1 MIVDASAVLAVLFE
15 ESGFERFAAVLGS
28 ATPKRM
34 SSVNYWEAA
43 IKMDS
48 VTGAMDRSVDRLLAA
63 ANVTV
68 VSVTPEHARAAREAH
83 ARFGRGRHPAR
94 LNMGDCFAY
103 ALAAERGEAL
113 LFKGDDFARTDLRP
127 AL

>member
-15 ESGFERFAAVLGS
+15 ESGFEAFAAALGS

-34 SSVNYWEAA
+34 SAVNCCEAA
-43 IKMDS
+43 VKMDN
-48 VTGAMDRSVDRLLAA
+48 VTGAVDGRVDQLLAA

-68 VSVTPEHARAAREAH
+68 VAVTPDHARAAREAH
-83 ARFGRGRHPAR
+83 ARFGKGRHPAR

-103 ALAAERGEAL
+103 ALAAERGEPL
-113 LFKGDDFARTDLRP
+113 LFKGEDFARTDVRAAP
-127 AL
+127 